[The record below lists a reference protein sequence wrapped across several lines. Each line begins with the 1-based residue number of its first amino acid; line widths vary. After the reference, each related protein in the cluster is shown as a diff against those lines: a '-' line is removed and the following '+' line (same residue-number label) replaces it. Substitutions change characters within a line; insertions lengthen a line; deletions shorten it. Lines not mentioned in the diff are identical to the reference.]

1 MTTTIELPPAI
12 AGYFAADRDRDA
24 ATISRHFT
32 EHAVV
37 QDEGKLHT
45 GREAIRTWMSDSWA
59 KFSATTEPFAIADQG
74 PATVVTSHVE
84 GDFPGSPIDLRF
96 HFVLEGDLI
105 AKLEVTS

>member
-1 MTTTIELPPAI
+1 MTMKLPTAI

-24 ATISRHFT
+24 AALARNFT

-37 QDEGKLHT
+37 RDDGKLHT
-45 GREAIRTWMSDSWA
+45 GREAIQTWMSDSWQ
-59 KFSATTEPFAIADQG
+59 KYGSTTEPFAIANQAG
-74 PATVVTSHVE
+74 TTIVTSHVA

-105 AKLEVTS
+105 GKLEVSS